1 MSRYAKGTWLGA
13 SYQADYIWQGTS
25 DALPYRLYHLRQA
38 SALGKGSKEE
48 QRYKKCRRQ
57 QRGQRRQVRR
67 GQLCQCEGKTKASQ
81 LTSHEF
87 LVGKQGQRFKEDDI
101 LALGCIAFRQ
111 NSCLGHNGAGAAY
124 TQRPPV
130 EITSSTTRMRLPFI

>member
-1 MSRYAKGTWLGA
+1 MPCQALG
-13 SYQADYIWQGTS
+13 
-25 DALPYRLYHLRQA
+25 RFYHGQLVGSAPHQA
-38 SALGKGSKEE
+38 SQQPCHGGQRKAGRPALGKGSKEE

-111 NSCLGHNGAGAAY
+111 NSCLGHNGA
-124 TQRPPV
+124 
-130 EITSSTTRMRLPFI
+130 